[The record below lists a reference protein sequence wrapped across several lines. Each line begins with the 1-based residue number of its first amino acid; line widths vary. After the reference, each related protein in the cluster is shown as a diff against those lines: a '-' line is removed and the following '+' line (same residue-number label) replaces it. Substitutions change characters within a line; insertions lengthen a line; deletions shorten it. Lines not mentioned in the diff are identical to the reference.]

1 MKAEKF
7 SNQLAIT
14 FALTMMMVLLTGK
27 ISFGQTS
34 KEEAKKYNRMIEN
47 LKVGIQSNNEGVRR
61 DCIYLAGKYEYTE
74 VVEVLIDALKQE
86 KNPKNR
92 ALIALALYRIG
103 DEKGIK
109 AVYEVSL
116 VETDAKVK
124 HTCKAIVDEFKSA
137 KAVAVNE

>member
-1 MKAEKF
+1 MKTAIF
-7 SNQLAIT
+7 TNQLAKT
-14 FALTMMMVLLTGK
+14 FAFAVVMVLLTGK

-34 KEEAKKYNRMIEN
+34 TEEVKKYNRMIEN
-47 LKVGIQSNNEGVRR
+47 LKVGIQSNNEGVKK

-74 VVEVLIDALKQE
+74 VVEVLIDALKYE

-124 HTCKAIVDEFKSA
+124 HMCNAIVSEFKSA
-137 KAVAVNE
+137 KAVAVLE